1 MEITIFHYL
10 VLSGIVF
17 LIGIFGIFL
26 NRKSIICLI
35 MSIEVILLAI
45 NINFIVFSS
54 YWSDF
59 KGQIFVLFILTVSAA
74 EIAVA
79 LVALVIYFNNRS
91 TTIVDDLTNLR
102 G

>member
-1 MEITIFHYL
+1 MEINIFHYL
-10 VLSGIVF
+10 VLSGIIF
-17 LIGIFGIFL
+17 FIGVFGIFF
-26 NRKSIICLI
+26 NKKSIISLI
-35 MSIEVILLAI
+35 MSIEVILLAV

-74 EIAVA
+74 EISLL
-79 LVALVIYFNNRS
+79 LVALVVYFNNRS
-91 TTIVDDLTNLR
+91 TTMVDDLNNLR